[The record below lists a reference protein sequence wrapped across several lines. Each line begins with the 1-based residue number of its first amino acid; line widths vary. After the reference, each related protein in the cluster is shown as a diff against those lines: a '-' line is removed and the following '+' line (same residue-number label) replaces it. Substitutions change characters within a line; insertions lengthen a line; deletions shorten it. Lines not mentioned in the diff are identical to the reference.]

1 MKKIKSFFQNLRDTP
16 DSMRLA
22 SLSAW
27 RGKERG
33 LAVFAG
39 VFLATLV
46 MTTVFSYGVGLSQIF
61 FQETL
66 KNDPYDAKIDLY
78 SEPGENISGWT
89 NDSVLF
95 ASICDDLT
103 ARSEIA
109 DCSIIYGRQGMRLDG
124 FFDEEFGRAQPL
136 NIDEISSTSG
146 DWTNVSLA
154 YPAALENG
162 PPING
167 DRIVR
172 IAGDGLFDGEFAERH
187 AQQILYGEW
196 PSPEDAV
203 EKRAIVVP
211 SQLAN
216 MADAKINDTIDSM
229 VLTYVTESIRLPGE
243 IEECAGT
250 IHATALEYLYC
261 RESLTIYNM
270 TVVGIYEEWDFAN
283 PTLLFNPV
291 FISDVVLEDSQKTLL
306 MDNDHAYLGLAVDR
320 SQLPTSSTA
329 EAEDWLD
336 DLKYSIES
344 QNYTSAGLE
353 LSYTDIVS
361 SSITFLNIFLGL
373 IQTFDYIIMIP
384 IVILSIS
391 VLIYGL
397 ILSLEQRRREVS
409 INRVMGATAE
419 GLQRMVLLE
428 ILVISSVAWIA
439 GYLVAMWM
447 TPLVLDSVGFMS
459 FRSGDFEVDPTLS
472 AVTVGT
478 VAMLTI
484 GLATLFA
491 RSRTKRFLAMEIEEG
506 VRKVAEVREPRR
518 WLHWSMLAIGLLA
531 MVESRL
537 EDETGGDG
545 LLENFFIDSLVLLTG
560 PFLLWI
566 GGALV
571 LARLGASGPKMMKAI
586 LGKTPLLKDV
596 KRGLSTS
603 GSSESIDRLAIIML
617 LTLSIVTLAAVQGFT
632 GTLVDEKTASV
643 ETGSDLQVQFNSAV
657 SESEARDALKSAFD
671 SAGIDYSQNPSLATS
686 VPILITTEVGQSTT
700 YLTWVL
706 LDGHDDVLQW
716 DLQAIPGDDV
726 GQFSTAISNDWFTAG
741 SDVAGQLDIPG
752 ERAERRRAGSGEWLG
767 DSEDIYLVNLQYDE
781 ISVSVGNDTGTEEPS
796 LEQIFSVL
804 QSDENWSGMDFSD
817 ADLSGRDLGMYDF
830 TAADLSGANLRGAN
844 LSGALLVQTDLRG
857 ADLTGANLSN
867 VAIHA
872 QNPNG
877 NLLQG
882 ANFTSADLTGA
893 WGFYNL
899 GASITTNSTCPNGI
913 TDNGSGCDSITD
925 FPPAIS
931 EALAFNLDFE
941 ITKVSRNTTIQYA
954 GKHSFVPGLSPSDAN
969 QAIVIGESTW
979 RTLTGANDSAEINQT
994 KWFFELGDI
1003 ADEEDGDI
1011 LRRIRVAIEAD
1022 SRVSSAIDWSTK
1034 HRDVERNGGM
1044 IFGTPGLLSLQF
1056 VVASMASI
1064 ASAFVFLS
1072 LVLSQRRKDLAILQ
1086 AIGAS
1091 PNQVIRLTLF
1101 EILSIVL
1108 VSMVLGVILGVGI
1121 SQAFNGFFSIF
1132 GFIFQIFGGAST
1144 PIERDLVWPWFE
1156 LFLVNG
1162 AVMLVVILALFF
1174 TTKRALNADLAT
1186 VLKGE

>member
-1 MKKIKSFFQNLRDTP
+1 MNKIKSFFQSLRAGP
-16 DSMRLA
+16 DSLRLA

-66 KNDPYDAKIDLY
+66 KNDPYDAKLDLY
-78 SEPGENISGWT
+78 SEPGENVSGWT

-95 ASICDDLT
+95 SSVCDDLT

-109 DCSIIYGRQGMRLDG
+109 DCSIIYGRQGIRTDG
-124 FFDEEFGRAQPL
+124 FFDVEFGRAQPL
-136 NIDEISSTSG
+136 NIDAISSTSG

-167 DRIVR
+167 DRIIR
-172 IAGDGLFDGEFAERH
+172 IVGDGLFDGEFAERH

-203 EKRAIVVP
+203 EKRAIIVP

-216 MADAKINDTIDSM
+216 MAGAEINDTIDSM
-229 VLTYVTESIRLPGE
+229 TITYVTESIRLPGE

-250 IHATALEYLYC
+250 IHATAMEYLYC

-270 TVVGIYEEWDFAN
+270 TIVGIYEEWDFAN

-291 FISDVVLEDSQKTLL
+291 FISDVVLDDSQKILL

-361 SSITFLNIFLGL
+361 GSITFLNIFLGL

-428 ILVISSVAWIA
+428 ILVISSVAWVA
-439 GYLVAMWM
+439 GYFAAMWM

-459 FRSGDFEVDPTLS
+459 FRSSDFEVDPALS
-472 AVTVGT
+472 AATVVT
-478 VAMLTI
+478 VAMMTI
-484 GLATLFA
+484 GLAVLFA

-506 VRKVAEVREPRR
+506 VRRVAEVREPRR
-518 WLHWSMLAIGLLA
+518 WLHWLMLAIGLLA

-545 LLENFFIDSLVLLTG
+545 LLENFFIDSIVLLTG

-571 LARLGASGPKMMKAI
+571 LARLGASGPKMMKVI

-657 SESEARDALKSAFD
+657 SESEARNALKLAFD

-686 VPILITTEVGQSTT
+686 VPILITTEVGQTTT

-716 DLQAIPGDDV
+716 DPQAIPGDDIA
-726 GQFSTAISNDWFTAG
+726 QFSTAISNDWFTAG
-741 SDVAGQLDIPG
+741 ADVAEQLDIPG
-752 ERAERRRAGSGEWLG
+752 ERARRSNRGSGEWLG
-767 DSEDIYLVNLQYDE
+767 DSDDIYLITLQFDE
-781 ISVSVGNDTGTEEPS
+781 ISVSFANDTGSEEPS
-796 LEQIFSVL
+796 LEEIFSVL

-867 VAIHA
+867 VAIHS

-893 WGFYNL
+893 WGFYSL

-913 TDNGSGCDSITD
+913 TDNGSGCASIAD
-925 FPPAIS
+925 FPPEITD
-931 EALAFNLDFE
+931 ALASNIEFE
-941 ITKVSRNTTIQYA
+941 ISKISRNATIQYA

-979 RTLTGANDSAEINQT
+979 RMLTGANDSDEISQT

-1003 ADEEDGDI
+1003 ADEEDGNL

-1056 VVASMASI
+1056 VVASLASI

-1108 VSMVLGVILGVGI
+1108 VSMVLGVILGIGI

-1132 GFIFQIFGGAST
+1132 GFIFQIFGGSST
-1144 PIERDLVWPWFE
+1144 PIERDLVWPWYE

-1162 AVMLVVILALFF
+1162 AVMIVVILALYF

>member
-1 MKKIKSFFQNLRDTP
+1 MNKIKSLLQSLRAGP

-22 SLSAW
+22 TLSAW

-66 KNDPYDAKIDLY
+66 KNDPYDAKLDLY
-78 SEPGENISGWT
+78 SEPGENVSGWT

-95 ASICDDLT
+95 TSICDDLT

-109 DCSIIYGRQGMRLDG
+109 DCSIIYGRQGIRTDG

-136 NIDEISSTSG
+136 NIDAISSTSG

-216 MADAKINDTIDSM
+216 MAGAEINDTIDSM
-229 VLTYVTESIRLPGE
+229 TITYVTESIRLPGE

-250 IHATALEYLYC
+250 IHATAMEYLYC

-270 TVVGIYEEWDFAN
+270 TVVGIYEEWDFGN

-291 FISDVVLEDSQKTLL
+291 FISDVVLDDSQKILL

-320 SQLPTSSTA
+320 SQLPTASTA

-361 SSITFLNIFLGL
+361 GSITFLNIFLGL

-439 GYLVAMWM
+439 GYFAAMWM

-459 FRSGDFEVDPTLS
+459 FRSSDFEVDPALG
-472 AVTVGT
+472 AATVVT
-478 VAMLTI
+478 VAMMTI
-484 GLATLFA
+484 GLAILFA

-506 VRKVAEVREPRR
+506 VRKVAEVKEPRR
-518 WLHWSMLAIGLLA
+518 WLHWLMLAIGLLA

-545 LLENFFIDSLVLLTG
+545 LLENFFIDSVVLLTG

-571 LARLGASGPKMMKAI
+571 LARLGASGPKLMKAI

-657 SESEARDALKSAFD
+657 SESEARDALKLAFD

-716 DLQAIPGDDV
+716 DPQAIPGDDV
-726 GQFSTAISNDWFTAG
+726 GQFSTAISTDWFTAG
-741 SDVAGQLDIPG
+741 GDVAEQLDIPG
-752 ERAERRRAGSGEWLG
+752 ERAQRRRDGSGEWLG
-767 DSEDIYLVNLQYDE
+767 DSDDIYSITLQFDE
-781 ISVSVGNDTGTEEPS
+781 ISVSFGNDTEPEEPS
-796 LEQIFSVL
+796 LEEIFSVL

-882 ANFTSADLTGA
+882 ANFTSANLTGA
-893 WGFYNL
+893 WGFYSL
-899 GASITTNSTCPNGI
+899 GASVTTNSTCPNGI
-913 TDNGSGCDSITD
+913 TENGSGCVSID
-925 FPPAIS
+925 DLPPEIRFL
-931 EALAFNLDFE
+931 LASDIDFE
-941 ITKVSRNTTIQYA
+941 ISKVSRNTTIQFA

-979 RTLTGANDSAEINQT
+979 RILTGANDSDEINQT
-994 KWFFELGDI
+994 KWFFELGDL
-1003 ADEEDGDI
+1003 ADEQDGDL
-1011 LRRIRVAIEAD
+1011 LRRIRVEIEAD
-1022 SRVSSAIDWSTK
+1022 SRVSSAVDWSTK

-1056 VVASMASI
+1056 VVASLASI